1 MDLRLVDLVRGLN
14 QVAYCWMKF
23 GTFLCIDR
31 KKLKEIEG
39 RKTDEECLQDVI
51 DLWWDH
57 YCQDECPLQMIY
69 EALEQVEN
77 KVLAKDLRD
86 HFNS

>member
-1 MDLRLVDLVRGLN
+1 MDLVRKLDK
-14 QVAYCWMKF
+14 VAYRWMTF
-23 GTFLCIDR
+23 GTYLHIDR
-31 KKLKEIEG
+31 NKLKEIKE

-51 DLWWDH
+51 DLWWDR
-57 YCQDECPLQMIY
+57 YCQNECPLEMIY